1 MFIPKCD
8 QSLKSNTYLS
18 TSKYPLLRLL
28 SYMRGYRKDYLLALL
43 YSTLNKLFDIFPEI
57 LLGVAVNM
65 VVSKQGS
72 WIAQITGINSLF
84 SQLLIL
90 GLLTFFIWA
99 CESYFQYLYSLKWRN
114 LAQNIEH
121 KLRTDVY
128 GHIQKA
134 NVQQI
139 ESTSTGQMISTINDD
154 INQMERFLEDGVN
167 QIVQIIVSTIFIGI
181 VFLFASPLITL
192 LAIVPIPCIIV
203 GAFYF
208 QHRLAPRFLEVR
220 QKAAEISGDL
230 QRNLLNLLTIKSYTT
245 EDYEAQRIEKVS
257 ANYQAANRKTI
268 QISSM
273 VTPVIRMFVL
283 TGFLFTLLIGGYQTF
298 HGQMNVGTFSMLIFL
313 SQRLLWPF
321 NNLAVV
327 TVDYQ
332 RVMASTTRVLNLL
345 TWSIEDLHNK
355 VSPSKLITNHQ
366 DITLDHVTFGY
377 ENNVPVYQDLSL
389 CINAQQTTAFVGE
402 SGSGKSTLIK
412 LMCQF
417 YIPQSGTLKYGTH
430 NIQSFD
436 LSSWRQQI
444 ALVSQDS
451 FLFDG
456 SIRENIAYGSFDANS
471 EAIIHAAK
479 VAGLHEFVMQLPN
492 GYNTDVGQRGLLL
505 SGGQKQ
511 RICIARAVLKDA
523 PILILDEATS
533 AVDNETELA
542 IQRALNKISKSKTTI
557 IIAHRLST
565 IRHADIIHVMDQGQI
580 IESGTH
586 QELLN
591 LKGKYAQLWDIQTG
605 NMY

>member
-1 MFIPKCD
+1 
-8 QSLKSNTYLS
+8 
-18 TSKYPLLRLL
+18 
-28 SYMRGYRKDYLLALL
+28 MRGYRKDYLLALL

-65 VVSKQGS
+65 VVSRQDS
-72 WIAQITGINSLF
+72 WIAQITGVHSLF

-90 GLLTFFIWA
+90 GLLTFLIWA
-99 CESYFQYLYSLKWRN
+99 FESYFQYLYSLKWRN
-114 LAQNIEH
+114 LAQNVEH

-139 ESTSTGQMISTINDD
+139 EATSTGQMIATINDD

-167 QIVQIIVSTIFIGI
+167 QIVQIVVSTVFIGI

-192 LAIVPIPCIIV
+192 LAIVPIPCIII

-245 EDYEAQRIEKVS
+245 EEYEAQRIEKAS
-257 ANYQAANRKTI
+257 ANYQTANRKTI

-298 HGQMNVGTFSMLIFL
+298 HGQMNVGVFSMLIFL

-345 TWSIEDLHNK
+345 TWSTEELSNK
-355 VSPSKLITNHQ
+355 ATLKTIPNHQ
-366 DITLDHVTFGY
+366 DIVLDHVTFGY
-377 ENNVPVYQDLSL
+377 DDDAPIYQDLNL
-389 CINAQQTTAFVGE
+389 RINAQQTTAFVGE

-417 YIPQSGTLKYGTH
+417 YAPQSGALNYGTD

-456 SIRENIAYGSFDANS
+456 TIKENIAYGSFNADD
-471 EAIIHAAK
+471 ETITHAAK
-479 VAGLHEFVMQLPN
+479 VAGLHEFIMQLPN
-492 GYNTDVGQRGLLL
+492 GYDTDVGQRGLLL

-542 IQRALNKISKSKTTI
+542 IVASPTI
-557 IIAHRLST
+557 WR
-565 IRHADIIHVMDQGQI
+565 
-580 IESGTH
+580 
-586 QELLN
+586 
-591 LKGKYAQLWDIQTG
+591 
-605 NMY
+605 

>member
-1 MFIPKCD
+1 M
-8 QSLKSNTYLS
+8 KSNTYLS

-28 SYMRGYRKDYLLALL
+28 SYMHGYRKDYLLALL

-65 VVSKQGS
+65 VVSRQDS
-72 WIAQITGINSLF
+72 WIAQLTGVHSLF

-99 CESYFQYLYSLKWRN
+99 FESYFQYLYSLKWRN
-114 LAQNIEH
+114 LAQNVEH

-139 ESTSTGQMISTINDD
+139 EATSTGQMIATINDD

-167 QIVQIIVSTIFIGI
+167 QIVQIVVSTVFIGI

-245 EDYEAQRIEKVS
+245 EEYEAQRIEKAS
-257 ANYQAANRKTI
+257 ANYQMANRKTI

-298 HGQMNVGTFSMLIFL
+298 HGQMNVGVFSMLIFL

-345 TWSIEDLHNK
+345 TWPTEDLNNTSALK
-355 VSPSKLITNHQ
+355 TIKDHQ
-366 DITLDHVTFGY
+366 NIIFDHVTFGY
-377 ENNVPVYQDLSL
+377 QNDTPIYQDLNLS
-389 CINAQQTTAFVGE
+389 IKAQQTTAFVGE

-417 YIPQSGTLKYGTH
+417 YEPQSGALNYGSH

-456 SIRENIAYGSFDANS
+456 TIKENIAYGSFNTDD
-471 EAIIHAAK
+471 EAITHAAK
-479 VAGLHEFVMQLPN
+479 VAGLHEFVMQLPH
-492 GYNTDVGQRGLLL
+492 GYDTDVGQRGLLL

-586 QELLN
+586 QELIK